1 MPFSFTCRLTLWNC
15 SICWS
20 RNFCFIDVCNKVWA
34 VWKYLKKTCK
44 LYYGLISALGITYKL
59 LLLLQLWNVPKE
71 LIKEEMLSLLLE
83 NADENKYRI
92 INQTK
97 QFKSLK
103 NTNFFWNEKTKKI
116 FGMVQSCRPHQTQ
129 QFLTKFPILK
139 NYHLVGIAFSVL
151 YAAVMFI
158 NFAVSAWPVIG
169 Q

>member
-1 MPFSFTCRLTLWNC
+1 MLEQEFFVLLMYAIKFEQFENTS
-15 SICWS
+15 
-20 RNFCFIDVCNKVWA
+20 
-34 VWKYLKKTCK
+34 KKTCK
-44 LYYGLISALGITYKL
+44 LCYGLISALGITYKL

-139 NYHLVGIAFSVL
+139 KYHLVGIAFSVL

-158 NFAVSAWPVIG
+158 NFAVSAWPVTG